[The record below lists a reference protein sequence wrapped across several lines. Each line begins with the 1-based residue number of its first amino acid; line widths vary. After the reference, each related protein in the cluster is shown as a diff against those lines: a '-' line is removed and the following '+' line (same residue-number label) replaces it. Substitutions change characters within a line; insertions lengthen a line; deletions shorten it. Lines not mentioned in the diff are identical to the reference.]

1 MIPAN
6 DGKDWHYFA
15 EGDGDLLGS
24 DSGLASGRQSSDWRP
39 EMVAGARKH
48 PNCLVLPFRVEL
60 IRLAALPAMQ
70 GHRAGDCFLLAP
82 AHGSVFE
89 DDEPRVQYFGIDKF
103 EAHLWIASIDGL
115 PTSTTKDERK
125 DHKPEAVDEP

>member
-1 MIPAN
+1 MFQLIEELRGWLPGPATS
-6 DGKDWHYFA
+6 
-15 EGDGDLLGS
+15 EL
-24 DSGLASGRQSSDWRP
+24 
-39 EMVAGARKH
+39 
-48 PNCLVLPFRVEL
+48 LVLPFRVEL

-70 GHRAGDCFLLAP
+70 GHKAGDCFRLADNPEQLAPVLAGCP

-89 DDEPRVQYFGIDKF
+89 DDEPRVQNFGIDKF

-115 PTSTTKDERK
+115 PTSAAKDERK